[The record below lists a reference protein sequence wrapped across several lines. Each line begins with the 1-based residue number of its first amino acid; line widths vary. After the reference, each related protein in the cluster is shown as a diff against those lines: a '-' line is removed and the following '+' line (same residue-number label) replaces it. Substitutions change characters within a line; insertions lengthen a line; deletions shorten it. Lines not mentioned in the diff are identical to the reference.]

1 MSHRTCTAPRP
12 VPFAVPGPGAVPNII
27 RMRPVPLV
35 LGSAL
40 TLLVWV
46 ALSNAHLALAPGLA
60 RIIGPSP
67 LPGLGAIQ
75 LAKLAI
81 LAALA
86 LMVLGAILV
95 ALHAPHD
102 RHERGLAQRFVLILA
117 AGGGLSVALDLAA
130 MLGPLRLPALEALVE
145 GATLACCLLLLARHA
160 MRSAAE
166 FGRKRTGRGYSGSAG
181 DAGGHRGIGLQAG

>member
-12 VPFAVPGPGAVPNII
+12 VPFAVPRPGAVPNII
-27 RMRPVPLV
+27 RPRPVPLV

-60 RIIGPSP
+60 RVIGPSP

-75 LAKLAI
+75 LAKLA
-81 LAALA
+81 LLGALA

-102 RHERGLAQRFVLILA
+102 RHERRLARRFVLTLVL
-117 AGGGLSVALDLAA
+117 GGGLSVGLDLVA
-130 MLGPLRLPALEALVE
+130 MLGPVRLPAVEALVE
-145 GATLACCLLLLARHA
+145 GATFTWCLLLLAGHA
-160 MRSAAE
+160 VRSSASLRQVEAE
-166 FGRKRTGRGYSGSAG
+166 FARSGGAA
-181 DAGGHRGIGLQAG
+181 DTGGHRGIGLQPG

>member
-1 MSHRTCTAPRP
+1 MPH
-12 VPFAVPGPGAVPNII
+12 II
-27 RMRPVPLV
+27 RTRPVPLV

-46 ALSNAHLALAPGLA
+46 ALSNAHLALARGLA
-60 RIIGPSP
+60 RVIGPSP

-86 LMVLGAILV
+86 LLVLGAVLM

-102 RHERGLAQRFVLILA
+102 RHERRLAKRFVLALA
-117 AGGGLSVALDLAA
+117 AGGGVSVALDLVA
-130 MLGPLRLPALEALVE
+130 MLGPIRLPLLESLVE
-145 GATLACCLLLLARHA
+145 GATFACCLLLLARHA
-160 MRSAAE
+160 GRSKAPFRRDDA
-166 FGRKRTGRGYSGSAG
+166 GRARSGSAG
-181 DAGGHRGIGLQAG
+181 DAGGHRGVGLQPG